1 MSLPGPALRVLA
13 GALVAIMAAGAPAQA
28 DFRFSSQ
35 RSLSLP
41 DPFLRARPKRQKPA
55 PPNSAPQP
63 SDPAQ
68 PRGAGLDP
76 ELLTLIAAL
85 EAQFHAKP
93 VIVSGCRSTAHNA
106 AVGGARR
113 SFHLSCAAADI
124 MIPGVSPDT
133 VRAFALTM
141 PGRGGVGTYCG
152 LSILHID
159 VGPVRQWHYGCGMLA
174 GLGGD
179 PFALN

>member
-1 MSLPGPALRVLA
+1 MSLPSSALRVLA
-13 GALVAIMAAGAPAQA
+13 AALAAVIAVSAPAKA

-41 DPFLRARPKRQKPA
+41 DPFLRARPRRPWAAPAHPA
-55 PPNSAPQP
+55 PLDPQL
-63 SDPAQ
+63 

-76 ELLTLIAAL
+76 KLMELIAAL

-93 VIVSGCRSTAHNA
+93 VIVSGCRSQAHNA
-106 AVGGARR
+106 AVGGARH
-113 SFHLSCAAADI
+113 SFHLSCMAADI
-124 MIPGVSPDT
+124 IIPGVSPEI
-133 VRAFALTM
+133 VRAFALAM

-152 LSILHID
+152 MSIVHVD
-159 VGPVRQWHYGCGMLA
+159 AGPARQWHHGCGMLA
-174 GLGGD
+174 GLGDD

>member
-1 MSLPGPALRVLA
+1 MWRRALKLTAAALA
-13 GALVAIMAAGAPAQA
+13 VILAAGVPAKA

-41 DPFLRARPKRQKPA
+41 DPFLRARPRRQRPA
-55 PPNSAPQP
+55 PAHPAPFGP
-63 SDPAQ
+63 MQ
-68 PRGAGLDP
+68 PRGAGLDSG
-76 ELLTLIAAL
+76 LIALIAAL

-93 VIVSGCRSTAHNA
+93 SIVSGCRSQAHNA
-106 AVGGARR
+106 AVGGARH

-124 MIPGVSPDT
+124 TIPGVSPQS

-152 LSILHID
+152 MSIVHID
-159 VGPVRQWHYGCGMLA
+159 VGPVRQWHRGCGMLA
-174 GLGGD
+174 ALGDD